1 MITNIDVGAEFQGI
15 QGTAD
20 IMYQTFDK
28 MAMHFGRDMKLHRHD
43 GFYQMFFL
51 DAGHIS
57 LMLGVRGSIVVK
69 APMFVVFPPSL
80 PHAFFTRDD
89 THGHAVTVS
98 KTLLDP
104 LLSGMAAGSS
114 ERVRVSLC
122 YCPLQGHDQDL
133 QILRG
138 YFDLIAGE
146 AAMHRPG
153 QREVLENLTRAMFI
167 YVFRHICQAPAE
179 GGQVPADAGLFIR
192 FNTLIDCNYRSHWT
206 VHQYASTLGI
216 SYTRLKKLCQA
227 HIRKSPKSLI
237 FDKLMTEAEH
247 LLAFTNFT
255 VAEISD
261 HLGFKDASYF
271 SRFFMRMTHTT
282 PSVWRRSHSH
292 VTYL

>member
-1 MITNIDVGAEFQGI
+1 MITNISVGDEYLGI

-20 IMYQTFDK
+20 IMYQTFDN
-28 MAMHFGRDMKLHRHD
+28 MALHFGRDMRLHRHD
-43 GFYQMFFL
+43 GFYQLFFL
-51 DAGHIS
+51 DEGEIS
-57 LMLGVRGSIVVK
+57 LMQGVRGSIVVD
-69 APMFVVFPPSL
+69 APMFVLFPPSV

-104 LLSGMAAGSS
+104 LFSCMTAGSS
-114 ERVRVSLC
+114 DQVRASAGH
-122 YCPLQGHDQDL
+122 YPLQGHDHDL
-133 QILRG
+133 QILHR
-138 YFDLIAGE
+138 YFALIADE
-146 AAMHRPG
+146 AATALPG
-153 QREVLENLTRAMFI
+153 QREVLENLIRAMFI
-167 YVFRHICQAPAE
+167 FVFRYMFQAPAE
-179 GGQVPADAGLFIR
+179 SSQVPGDAGLFIR
-192 FNTLIDCNYRSHWT
+192 YNTLIDSNYRSHWT
-206 VHQYASTLGI
+206 VHQYASALGI

-247 LLAFTNFT
+247 LLTFTDYT
-255 VAEISD
+255 VSEISD